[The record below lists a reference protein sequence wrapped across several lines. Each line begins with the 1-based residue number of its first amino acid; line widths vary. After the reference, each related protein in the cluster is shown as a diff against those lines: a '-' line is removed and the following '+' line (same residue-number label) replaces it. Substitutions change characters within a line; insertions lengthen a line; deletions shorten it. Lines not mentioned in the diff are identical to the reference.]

1 MPPYIEGNEY
11 LESMFNILTRQL
23 QVVVSP
29 TTEEEPIQ
37 SHPPSCEQLF
47 HFSKRKK
54 QGFKKLTKALSQIGH
69 RPRDQSSTW
78 SGGGGRSLFLR

>member
-1 MPPYIEGNEY
+1 MPPYNEGNEC
-11 LESMFNILTRQL
+11 LESMFKILTRQL

-47 HFSKRKK
+47 HFSKGEIQKFNK
-54 QGFKKLTKALSQIGH
+54 MFSFKS
-69 RPRDQSSTW
+69 
-78 SGGGGRSLFLR
+78 